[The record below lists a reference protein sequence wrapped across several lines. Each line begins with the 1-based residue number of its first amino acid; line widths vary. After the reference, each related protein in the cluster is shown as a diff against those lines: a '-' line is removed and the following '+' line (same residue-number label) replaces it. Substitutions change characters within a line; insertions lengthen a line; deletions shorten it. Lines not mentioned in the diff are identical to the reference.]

1 MKKFYSYFCN
11 LILIWFSIL
20 IYYFGPFYSTFLG
33 IWAKTAL
40 LILAFTYTIFG
51 FIFYLFKKEVSLS
64 KGALA
69 FSFFKKFFLG
79 IIKGS
84 LVSPE
89 KDEKNAALFILVKF
103 FFLPLMFNFC
113 FSNFL
118 SLSRTL
124 QQINLHSFTIIG
136 FNSTLFPVIFNLLFF
151 VDTLIFTF
159 GYTFE
164 SGIFKNKLRSVEPTF
179 FGWVV
184 ALACYPPFNGFTG
197 KLLGWYSNDYYSFS
211 NPTYTFILRIILI
224 LLISIYVWASIAL
237 GTKASNLTNRG
248 IVSKGPYAIV
258 RHPAYISK
266 NLAWFIT
273 ILPLGSIIGILS
285 GFGWALLYHLRA
297 ITEERHLRKDP
308 DYLEYCQKVKY
319 RYIPGIY

>member
-1 MKKFYSYFCN
+1 
-11 LILIWFSIL
+11 
-20 IYYFGPFYSTFLG
+20 
-33 IWAKTAL
+33 
-40 LILAFTYTIFG
+40 
-51 FIFYLFKKEVSLS
+51 
-64 KGALA
+64 
-69 FSFFKKFFLG
+69 
-79 IIKGS
+79 
-84 LVSPE
+84 
-89 KDEKNAALFILVKF
+89 
-103 FFLPLMFNFC
+103 MFNFC
-113 FSNFL
+113 FGNFS
-118 SLSRTL
+118 SLSTTL
-124 QQINLHSFTIIG
+124 QDISLQSFTIVG

-184 ALACYPPFNGFTG
+184 ALACYPPFNWLTG
-197 KLLGWYSNDYYSFS
+197 KLLGWYSNDYYSFN
-211 NPTYTFILRIILI
+211 NPIYTFIFRILLI
-224 LLISIYVWASIAL
+224 VLISIYVWASIAL

-248 IVSKGPYAIV
+248 IVSKGPYSMV

-266 NLAWFIT
+266 NLVWWTSI
-273 ILPLGSIIGILS
+273 IPLGSIPAILS
-285 GFGWALLYHLRA
+285 MAGWSLIYHLRA